1 MFKRIGARVV
11 LLLTLSVAPAALTPD
26 ADSVAG
32 VPQPQA
38 GAVKLFFI
46 LLDGNGR
53 FGKKVGCNDSVVSVV
68 KTVEP
73 TAAPLQAALT
83 ELLSVKDETYCET
96 GLYNPLHQS
105 SLKLESVSV
114 GKQTAVVKM
123 VGEYR
128 DGGHCDTPR
137 AEAQLTETVKQFT
150 SVKKVRFFVNG
161 RELTFDPTD

>member
-1 MFKRIGARVV
+1 MIKRIGTRAV
-11 LLLTLSVAPAALTPD
+11 LLSALFVAHAALTSD
-26 ADSVAG
+26 AASVA
-32 VPQPQA
+32 VATQPQA
-38 GAVKLFFI
+38 RAVRLFFI
-46 LLDGNGR
+46 LLDGNGQY
-53 FGKKVGCNDSVVSVV
+53 GKKVGCNDSVVSVV
-68 KTVEP
+68 KTIEP

-83 ELLSVKDETYCET
+83 ELLSVKGETYCET

-137 AEAQLTETVKQFT
+137 VEAQLTETVKQFT

-161 RELTFDPTD
+161 QELTFDPND

>member
-1 MFKRIGARVV
+1 MIKKIVTRAV
-11 LLLTLSVAPAALTPD
+11 LLSALFIAHAAMATD
-26 ADSVAG
+26 ADSVA
-32 VPQPQA
+32 VAVEPQA
-38 GAVKLFFI
+38 RAVKLFFI

-53 FGKKVGCNDSVVSVV
+53 YGKKVGCNDSVVSVV
-68 KTVEP
+68 KTIEP
-73 TAAPLQAALT
+73 TPAPLQAALT
-83 ELLSVKDETYCET
+83 ELLSVKGETYCET

-137 AEAQLTETVKQFT
+137 VEAQLTETVKQFT

-161 RELTFDPTD
+161 RELTFNPID